1 MGQSCVPFALR
12 AGRGDGHD
20 RRCDGNPVSAAQITG
35 SAATR
40 CGRFADATVASLAI
54 EALDGAIVDAGIGT
68 GRVEAIFFAN
78 ALSGLITGQEC
89 VRGQVALRHSRYGGI
104 PTVNVENAC
113 ASGSTALH
121 LACMAIDSGLY
132 ETVAVVGA
140 EKMSHPDRTRPIRA
154 LAGAA
159 DVDQLQENG
168 ARHSV
173 FMESYAERAR
183 NRIERHGWTAADFA
197 QVVVKNRRHAV
208 HNVGAQFRQE
218 MTVDEVLASRMI
230 TAPLTLPM
238 CSPIGDGAAALIVA
252 ADATGADAP
261 IRVRASAL
269 SATGGRE
276 VGSVVQ
282 RASATAREQSGLSA
296 SAVGVIEVH
305 DATASAELEAYE
317 HLGLAAPGEGN
328 RLVAEGRVVLG
339 GPLPVNTSGGLLSRG
354 HPVGA
359 TGVMQIVE
367 LVAQLR
373 GRAGARQVDPV
384 PKLALAQ
391 NAGGFLEGDNAAAV
405 ITVLE
410 RERTGRGRVV
420 HPQMR
425 RARLES
431 GAKPLE

>member
-1 MGQSCVPFALR
+1 MS
-12 AGRGDGHD
+12 
-20 RRCDGNPVSAAQITG
+20 SARITG

-54 EALDGAIVDAGIGT
+54 EALDGALADAGIGT
-68 GRVEAIFFAN
+68 DRVEAIFFAN

-121 LACMAIDSGLY
+121 LACMAIDAGRY
-132 ETVAVVGA
+132 ETVAVVGS
-140 EKMSHPDRTRPIRA
+140 EKMSHPDRTRPIKA

-159 DVDQLQENG
+159 DVDLLQGNG
-168 ARHSV
+168 ASHSV

-183 NRIERHGWTAADFA
+183 GRIERQGWTAADFA
-197 QVVVKNRRHAV
+197 EVVVKNRRHAV
-208 HNVGAQFRQE
+208 HNPGAQFRHE
-218 MTVDEVLASRMI
+218 MTVHEVLSSRMI

-238 CSPIGDGAAALIVA
+238 CSPIGDGAAALVVTGNARDA
-252 ADATGADAP
+252 AAP

-269 SATGGRE
+269 SATGGPAA
-276 VGSVVQ
+276 GSVVQ

-296 SAVGVIEVH
+296 SDVGVVEVH

-317 HLGLAAPGEGN
+317 HLGLAAPSEGN
-328 RLVAEGRVVLG
+328 RLIAEGRVVLG

-373 GRAGARQVDPV
+373 ERAGERQVEPA

-391 NAGGFLEGDNAAAV
+391 NAGGFVEGDNAAAV

-410 RERTGRGRVV
+410 RERARRRAV
-420 HPQMR
+420 HPQMH
-425 RARLES
+425 RARLEWD
-431 GAKPLE
+431 AEPR